1 MLHCRGVLRQGV
13 APAGTVSYDLSLAPA
28 CGRRLGWPPF
38 IRSVLRLSRAALAA
52 RRALQGTRGE
62 VVPAQCCTS
71 KLISDGCIIDNRLQ
85 QSSPECALSE
95 EGLAMSRTPEVTCPR
110 KPWLSS
116 HPA

>member
-71 KLISDGCIIDNRLQ
+71 KLISDGDERPFMVDVVH
-85 QSSPECALSE
+85 SGAPRA
-95 EGLAMSRTPEVTCPR
+95 GLGCPQG
-110 KPWLSS
+110 
-116 HPA
+116 